1 MCLSSKLGC
10 SSTHCYDHCI
20 QTGGPATS
28 SNNLCLFMRGAA
40 TGSRR
45 ACSRLDESNTFG
57 LNLLSAAFGTVCSTA
72 MSRQLL
78 HGSYSACAAAGPATA
93 AGRRTVPKSKAILFL
108 SPSVT
113 PGVAVTLLGTE
124 GTPGPEPKSHTSF
137 SRKTF
142 AYIPLIFCPAGAA
155 TQVQW
160 RYYRSI
166 MQPRLLLR
174 RLLLQLQTAVVRT
187 LHD

>member
-1 MCLSSKLGC
+1 M
-10 SSTHCYDHCI
+10 
-20 QTGGPATS
+20 S
-28 SNNLCLFMRGAA
+28 SNYLCLFRP
-40 TGSRR
+40 
-45 ACSRLDESNTFG
+45 L
-57 LNLLSAAFGTVCSTA
+57 
-72 MSRQLL
+72 
-78 HGSYSACAAAGPATA
+78 AAGMRAQDLTRAILLVLICYQLPLAQFAVQQYRDSCCMVHTVHVLRVGQPRLQA
-93 AGRRTVPKSKAILFL
+93 AGQYPKHKL
-108 SPSVT
+108 SYFCHAPIVT